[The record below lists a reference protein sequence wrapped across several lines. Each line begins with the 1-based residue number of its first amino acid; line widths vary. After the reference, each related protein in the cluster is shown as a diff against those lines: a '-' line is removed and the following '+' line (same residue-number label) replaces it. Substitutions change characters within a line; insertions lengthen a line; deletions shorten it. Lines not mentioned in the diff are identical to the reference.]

1 MKLRSFTRAGRRRA
15 DIDAVVVAYSVWRRE
30 CAGVRAAYGRWVR
43 AATSD
48 ACFAFAAY
56 RVALDREEQAADVY
70 ARLLPRAQRRP
81 ELDVARQLAQLPAP
95 FGAMYGRA

>member
-15 DIDAVVVAYSVWRRE
+15 EADAVVAAYSIWRRE
-30 CAGVRAAYGRWVR
+30 CAGVQTAYRRWMR

-48 ACFAFAAY
+48 AHSEFAAY

-70 ARLLPRAQRRP
+70 ARVLPRAQGRS
-81 ELDVARQLAQLPAP
+81 EHDVARQLAQLPAP
-95 FGAMYGRA
+95 FGAMYERA